1 MRTRSNL
8 TSLVVFGLIAGCGLT
23 QTAKDAAT
31 SEMAALE
38 ESKPSD
44 STGAKASVA
53 LLFVSTFGAPSD
65 SNLPLVDAGAAPDS
79 AAPAPSIDINDK
91 FSLSYAKFNIAKIR
105 MKAERDQKE
114 DEKTLEKSEIA
125 DEKAAV
131 SALDHEI
138 GDQSPA
144 STNLLSPTPGQPGQ
158 PLPPAAAN
166 GQRAKEEAERSKV
179 KQKLEDLKGREK
191 ERLEKS
197 TKQDKST
204 KFVGPYVY
212 DAVLKKI
219 EGDAPKVD
227 LVDGS
232 YKRIEFQMLRNFGA
246 PDTDPLL
253 GHVFA
258 MKGEFT
264 KNDGQK
270 IPVEI
275 EWSVALNF
283 RIAGENGAAVKT
295 GEDNSLIVDF
305 DISKWF
311 EGIELEKALIDAE
324 GTMYINR
331 TNNIEIMKKLLR
343 NIKIHSGFGKDKN
356 KDGKLDADERAGQ
369 GQETSDAEPSA

>member
-8 TSLVVFGLIAGCGLT
+8 TSLVVLGLIAGCGLT
-23 QTAKDAAT
+23 QSAKDAAT

-44 STGAKASVA
+44 STGATASVA
-53 LLFVSTFGAPSD
+53 LLFASTFGAPSE
-65 SNLPLVDAGAAPDS
+65 SNLLLVDAGAGPES
-79 AAPAPSIDINDK
+79 AAPATLIEINDK
-91 FSLSYAKFNIAKIR
+91 FSLNYAKFNIAKIR

-125 DEKAAV
+125 DEKTAV
-131 SALDHEI
+131 STLDRLI
-138 GDQSPA
+138 GDLSSS
-144 STNLLSPTPGQPGQ
+144 STNLLDPNGGPSQP
-158 PLPPAAAN
+158 PPPN
-166 GQRAKEEAERSKV
+166 GQRFKKIAERAKV
-179 KQKLEDLKGREK
+179 KEKLEDLKGREK
-191 ERLEKS
+191 ERLEKGQ
-197 TKQDKST
+197 KQDKST

-212 DAVLKKI
+212 DAMLKRI

-232 YKRIEFQMLRNFGA
+232 YKRVEFQMLRNFGA
-246 PDTDPLL
+246 PEADPLL

-258 MKGEFT
+258 MKGNFT
-264 KNDGQK
+264 KNDGAI

-283 RIAGENGAAVKT
+283 RIAGEKGASVKT

-305 DISKWF
+305 NIGKWF
-311 EGIELEKALIDAE
+311 EGIDLETALIDAE

-331 TNNIEIMKKLLR
+331 TNNSEIMKKLLK
-343 NIKIHSGFGKDKN
+343 NMKIHSGFGKDKN

-369 GQETSDAEPSA
+369 GQDTSDAEPSA

>member
-23 QTAKDAAT
+23 QSAKDAAT

-44 STGAKASVA
+44 STGATASVA
-53 LLFVSTFGAPSD
+53 LLFASTFGTPSEGGLMLD
-65 SNLPLVDAGAAPDS
+65 EPVAAQDS
-79 AAPAPSIDINDK
+79 AASGTSIEINDK

-114 DEKTLEKSEIA
+114 EEKTLEKSEIA
-125 DEKAAV
+125 DEKTAV
-131 SALDHEI
+131 STLDRLV
-138 GDQSPA
+138 GDLSSS
-144 STNLLSPTPGQPGQ
+144 STNLLDPPSGQ
-158 PLPPAAAN
+158 PLPPPPPN
-166 GQRAKEEAERSKV
+166 GQRAKKEAERSKV
-179 KQKLEDLKGREK
+179 KEKLEDLKGREK
-191 ERLEKS
+191 ERLEKGQ
-197 TKQDKST
+197 KQDKST

-212 DAVLKKI
+212 DAVLKRI

-232 YKRIEFQMLRNFGA
+232 YKRVEFQMLRNFGA
-246 PDTDPLL
+246 PEADPLL

-258 MKGEFT
+258 MKGNFT

-283 RIAGENGAAVKT
+283 RIAGEKGASVKT

-305 DISKWF
+305 NIGKWF
-311 EGIELEKALIDAE
+311 EGIDLDTALIDAE

-331 TNNIEIMKKLLR
+331 TNNSEIMKKLLK
-343 NIKIHSGFGKDKN
+343 NMKIHSGFGKDKN
-356 KDGKLDADERAGQ
+356 KDGKLDTDERAGQ